1 MIFPGFKP
9 SFWIGCSV
17 KELERNWPDP
27 GDFGVV
33 GLAVVV
39 VGREKVVAATRVLS
53 NKQTKIDHF
62 QDLKDKSML
71 VMMRDH
77 AQNIRRLNDDY
88 VSIIFYRFKLVQNL
102 IIKGKINFRN
112 KFEKKKIKR

>member
-1 MIFPGFKP
+1 
-9 SFWIGCSV
+9 
-17 KELERNWPDP
+17 
-27 GDFGVV
+27 
-33 GLAVVV
+33 
-39 VGREKVVAATRVLS
+39 
-53 NKQTKIDHF
+53 
-62 QDLKDKSML
+62 
-71 VMMRDH
+71 MRDH